1 MSDAPIP
8 FIAYFFITVTA
19 GTLAYATYTDEGDNQ
34 ETVMEK
40 EDEDSKEDNEELS
53 NTNEEEIL
61 EKEPEEKTNIEAEEQ
76 KIPPVEQQGVM
87 PNVLQG
93 PPPAVVAPEAQP
105 IQNNNVQPQTES
117 VQSLSNPFQKEQINE
132 PNKQENKSIFD
143 GFGFGNKKGG
153 KSKKN
158 RKNIK
163 NTSKRNKKNVAFAGN
178 ETSIKKMR
186 QILKEYRQN
195 LKNRLKN

>member
-34 ETVMEK
+34 GTVTEK
-40 EDEDSKEDNEELS
+40 EDEDSKEDNQELS
-53 NTNEEEIL
+53 NTNEEEVMKN
-61 EKEPEEKTNIEAEEQ
+61 ESEEKTNIEAEEQ
-76 KIPPVEQQGVM
+76 NIPPVEQQGVM
-87 PNVLQG
+87 PNILQG
-93 PPPAVVAPEAQP
+93 PPPPAVETQP
-105 IQNNNVQPQTES
+105 IQSNNVQPQTEP
-117 VQSLSNPFQKEQINE
+117 VQSLSNPFQKEQIDQ

-143 GFGFGNKKGG
+143 GFGFGTKKGG

-186 QILKEYRQN
+186 QILKEYRKN
-195 LKNRLKN
+195 LKNKMKN

>member
-34 ETVMEK
+34 GTVTEK
-40 EDEDSKEDNEELS
+40 EDEDSKEDNQELS
-53 NTNEEEIL
+53 NTNEEEVMKN
-61 EKEPEEKTNIEAEEQ
+61 ESEEKTNIEAEEQ
-76 KIPPVEQQGVM
+76 NIPPVEQQGVM
-87 PNVLQG
+87 PNILQG
-93 PPPAVVAPEAQP
+93 PPPPAVETQP
-105 IQNNNVQPQTES
+105 IQSNNVQPQTES
-117 VQSLSNPFQKEQINE
+117 VQSLSNPFQKEQIDQ

-143 GFGFGNKKGG
+143 GFGFGTKKGG

-186 QILKEYRQN
+186 QILKEYRKN
-195 LKNRLKN
+195 LKNKMKN

>member
-34 ETVMEK
+34 GTVTEK
-40 EDEDSKEDNEELS
+40 EDEDSKEDNQELS
-53 NTNEEEIL
+53 NTNEEEVMKN
-61 EKEPEEKTNIEAEEQ
+61 ESEEKTNIEAEEQ
-76 KIPPVEQQGVM
+76 NIPPVEQQGVM
-87 PNVLQG
+87 PNILQG
-93 PPPAVVAPEAQP
+93 PPPPPAVETQP
-105 IQNNNVQPQTES
+105 IQSNNVQPQTEP
-117 VQSLSNPFQKEQINE
+117 VQSLSNPFQKEQIDQ

-143 GFGFGNKKGG
+143 GFGFGTKKGG

-186 QILKEYRQN
+186 QILKEYRKN
-195 LKNRLKN
+195 LKNKMKN